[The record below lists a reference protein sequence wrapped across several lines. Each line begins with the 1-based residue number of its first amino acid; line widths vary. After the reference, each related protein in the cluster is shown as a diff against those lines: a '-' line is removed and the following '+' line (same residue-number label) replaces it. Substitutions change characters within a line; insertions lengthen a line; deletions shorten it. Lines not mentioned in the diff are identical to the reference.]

1 MIRRM
6 EIDDILAVVTIE
18 NACFS
23 DPWTGKIL
31 EESLK
36 TPWNYF
42 WIALDQGKAVGYGA
56 LCLIAGEGE
65 IQRIAVLP
73 EARKRGI
80 GKKLLETMVD
90 FAKKAGTSAITLEV
104 RAGNEA
110 AVNLY
115 KSLGFSEEAVRKG
128 YYQHPEEDALIMWKW
143 DV

>member
-6 EIDDILAVVTIE
+6 EIDDILVVVTIE

-80 GKKLLETMVD
+80 GKKLLELN
-90 FAKKAGTSAITLEV
+90 FILFPPFHF
-104 RAGNEA
+104 
-110 AVNLY
+110 L
-115 KSLGFSEEAVRKG
+115 SLTRSCVLNMIFKPSLLFSHLL
-128 YYQHPEEDALIMWKW
+128 Q
-143 DV
+143 